1 MGIEC
6 GYSFISIKVIEE
18 ARSVILIIVS
28 SLSIP
33 CLLFLILNVTDPEGN
48 FSPLELHNVNAI
60 AQSPPANSVLCQ
72 NDLEKVLLSS

>member
-1 MGIEC
+1 MAIES

-18 ARSVILIIVS
+18 ARSVILIVS

-33 CLLFLILNVTDPEGN
+33 RLLFLILNVTNPEGN